1 MNPSDQ
7 VFMSFF
13 QEIFILEH
21 LARNRMEQA
30 LPGDMKVSHF
40 TALSYLANKNTPSN
54 PAELASA
61 FQVSRPTMTNTLQ
74 KLEAKKY
81 ISISADSEDGRGK
94 HVAITK
100 GGRKVFNLAIQA
112 LAHMFS
118 DVEQNLGE
126 EPFTQALAPLRSIRK
141 FMDASRTAS
150 ADNQKGI

>member
-1 MNPSDQ
+1 MNPADQ

-13 QEIFILEH
+13 KEIFSLEQ

-81 ISISADSEDGRGK
+81 IRISADSEDGRSK
-94 HVAITK
+94 QIAITK
-100 GGRKVFNLAIQA
+100 EGRKAYKLAIAA
-112 LAHMFS
+112 LAQMFS
-118 DVEQNLGE
+118 DVARNLGE
-126 EPFTQALAPLRSIRK
+126 GPFTQALVPLQTIRE
-141 FMDASRTAS
+141 FMDAFRTAP
-150 ADNQKGI
+150 ADD

>member
-13 QEIFILEH
+13 KEIFILEH

-74 KLEAKKY
+74 KLEAKNY
-81 ISISADSEDGRGK
+81 IRISADTEDGRGK
-94 HVAITK
+94 LVAITK
-100 GGRKVFNLAIQA
+100 EGRKVFNLAIEA
-112 LAHMFS
+112 LAHMFG
-118 DVEQNLGE
+118 DVAQNLGE
-126 EPFTQALAPLRSIRK
+126 DPFTQTLAPLRSIREY
-141 FMDASRTAS
+141 MDASRTAPE
-150 ADNQKGI
+150 DN